1 MRRVVV
7 TGLGLCT
14 PLGVGVHNVWTKLL
28 EGASGIVNVPQTE
41 DYAGI
46 PSQVAGLVPI
56 GSGEDE
62 FQEESFVSS
71 SERRT
76 MSLASVYALYTA
88 GQALKDAK
96 WLPESDSDQ
105 LVTGVTIGS
114 CMPDLQAIITAGKLT
129 EEGKY
134 NRISPY
140 FVPNIL
146 CNLPAGHVSMRFD
159 LKGPNHSVSTA
170 CTTGLH
176 AIGDGAAMI
185 ARG

>member
-46 PSQVAGLVPI
+46 SSQVVGLVPK
-56 GSGEDE
+56 GSSEDE
-62 FQEESFVSS
+62 FQERSVVSS

-96 WLPESDSDQ
+96 WYPKTDSDQ
-105 LVTGVTIGS
+105 LVTGVAIGS
-114 CMPDLQAIITAGKLT
+114 IMPGVQDIISAGKLM
-129 EEGKY
+129 EEGK
-134 NRISPY
+134 RQHISPY
-140 FVPNIL
+140 LIPKVL
-146 CNLPAGHVSMRFD
+146 SNLPAGHVSMRFG

-176 AIGDGAAMI
+176 AIGDGATMI